1 MNASS
6 AVISVVGIDLVRSSP
21 CPLISKN
28 SLIAVSIP

>member
-1 MNASS
+1 MNDLSV
-6 AVISVVGIDLVRSSP
+6 VISVVGIDLVRSLS